1 VEARRKKKRRESKKK
16 QFVREIV
23 GTNVDAEVSEHVQ
36 VIENE
41 R

>member
-23 GTNVDAEVSEHVQ
+23 GTNVGTEVSEHMQ